1 MQGNHATGA
10 DKPDH
15 LLHQPLRL
23 RNVDENEPRGRE
35 IERMLRQACRA
46 SIGMQN
52 FDVRQLAVRDE
63 PSRTLYLLSAAFHTD
78 NPARRTDAPGEKA
91 KTTLRATAN
100 LDRAPARLYADV
112 IKQPVRIGGKLLSL
126 PSQTVLLRL
135 PIA

>member
-1 MQGNHATGA
+1 
-10 DKPDH
+10 
-15 LLHQPLRL
+15 
-23 RNVDENEPRGRE
+23 
-35 IERMLRQACRA
+35 
-46 SIGMQN
+46 
-52 FDVRQLAVRDE
+52 LAIRDE

-91 KTTLRATAN
+91 QTTLRATAN
-100 LDRAPARLYADV
+100 LDHAPACRNTDV